1 MDKQIQL
8 FQIANLIFTT
18 PLENITSLSSKDI
31 ETIQARFTDI
41 INSFGESGISHYTT
55 NFIKNGGTKL
65 PYNSMS
71 FVGDNDNHLILHF
84 STSYNEPL
92 FFIIDVNKN
101 TVKNYID
108 IDDVKNIIDEET
120 FTDINES
127 LHYPR
132 NLNRLFKNINDI
144 NEFINT
150 YMNELKGHINISE
163 NSKNDCFEIELDTLD
178 DIENR

>member
-1 MDKQIQL
+1 MDRQIQL

-18 PLENITSLSSKDI
+18 PLENITSLNDKDI
-31 ETIQARFTDI
+31 KIIQTRFTDI

-71 FVGDNDNHLILHF
+71 FVGDNDNHLLLHF

-108 IDDVKNIIDEET
+108 IEDVKNIINDET
-120 FTDINES
+120 YIDINES

-132 NLNRLFKNINDI
+132 NLNRLFKNITDM
-144 NEFINT
+144 NEFVDI
-150 YMNELKGHINISE
+150 YMNELKNHIDA
-163 NSKNDCFEIELDTLD
+163 SKNDCFEIELDALD